1 MTEHFHLRP
10 MPTHTEQSM
19 QQWLSGT
26 YGLRTSRGD
35 GMTRA
40 IYLFLSSVRDGG
52 YAYVG
57 MTKDVR
63 QREKDHRKVS
73 AIGTSPVARLIHTQ
87 GIHFDLYQLTEYLPE
102 EQAVEQEG
110 YWQQFFTDRG
120 FNMLSRRRAGSL
132 GGSGKRGV
140 KYWQNSTAREKK

>member
-1 MTEHFHLRP
+1 MFT
-10 MPTHTEQSM
+10 
-19 QQWLSGT
+19 
-26 YGLRTSRGD
+26 
-35 GMTRA
+35 A
-40 IYLFLSSVRDGG
+40 IDTVPVAVVRDGG

-73 AIGTSPVARLIHTQ
+73 AIGTSPVARLIHTK

-120 FNMLSRRRAGSL
+120 FNMLSRCRAGSL

-140 KYWQNSTAREKK
+140 KYWQNSTARGKK